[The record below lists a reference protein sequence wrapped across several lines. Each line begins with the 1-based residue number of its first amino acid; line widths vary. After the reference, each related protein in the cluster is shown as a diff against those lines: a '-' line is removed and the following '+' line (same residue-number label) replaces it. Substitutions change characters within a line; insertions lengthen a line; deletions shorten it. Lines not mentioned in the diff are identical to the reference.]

1 MVAAG
6 SGIWVAAQP
15 FAAASHRGGTLTLVT
30 SDLPQLDPVHDLDLA
45 GPAIAAVY
53 DGLVAFRKAA
63 GAQGDTL
70 VPDLAVALP
79 RPADGG
85 RTYTFTLRRGIRYS
99 NGTPVRASDFRRGLQ
114 RELSFGEAPGYYQA
128 ILGAPACQRNPK
140 QCDLSAGIITAD
152 AAGTVTFHLS
162 QADPDFLDKLALL
175 MAAPAPPG
183 AASHPMDRAPFLP
196 GTGPYKISRYQPGA
210 SLALVRNPY
219 FHQWSYA
226 AQPAGYPDVIRIE
239 QMADTRQQQSAVE
252 TGRADLM
259 DISFAGQLY
268 RPLAIRY
275 PTRVHPGLKLTTT
288 YLFLNTG
295 QPPFTSLKA
304 RQALNYAIDRARI
317 IQLLHLDSPDQA
329 TPTCQVLPASYP
341 SYQPY
346 CPYTT
351 GPGDG
356 TWHGPDLATAA
367 RLARESGTTHV
378 PVTVWLGSAW
388 DKQVGTYLVQVLRQ
402 LGYRATVRNVSQDQF
417 DAAVKQPSRKIQ
429 LGLTG
434 WAPDIPDASDF
445 FLPLLTC
452 RSYYNLAQF
461 CDPHVDQLASQA
473 QTAQQTD
480 PAAARKLWASIDHIV
495 TDQAAW
501 VPIFNESLTA
511 YFVSA
516 RVGNY
521 QDSGYYVGPLLD
533 QIWVR

>member
-1 MVAAG
+1 M
-6 SGIWVAAQP
+6 
-15 FAAASHRGGTLTLVT
+15 
-30 SDLPQLDPVHDLDLA
+30 
-45 GPAIAAVY
+45 
-53 DGLVAFRKAA
+53 
-63 GAQGDTL
+63 
-70 VPDLAVALP
+70 
-79 RPADGG
+79 
-85 RTYTFTLRRGIRYS
+85 
-99 NGTPVRASDFRRGLQ
+99 
-114 RELSFGEAPGYYQA
+114 
-128 ILGAPACQRNPK
+128 
-140 QCDLSAGIITAD
+140 
-152 AAGTVTFHLS
+152 
-162 QADPDFLDKLALL
+162 
-175 MAAPAPPG
+175 
-183 AASHPMDRAPFLP
+183 
-196 GTGPYKISRYQPGA
+196 
-210 SLALVRNPY
+210 
-219 FHQWSYA
+219 
-226 AQPAGYPDVIRIE
+226 IRIE
-239 QMADTRQQQSAVE
+239 QMADPRQQQSAVE

-259 DISFAGQLY
+259 DISFDGQLY

-304 RQALNYAIDRARI
+304 RQALNYAIDRTRI

-378 PVTVWLGSAW
+378 PVTVWNWSAW
-388 DKQVGTYLVQVLRQ
+388 DKRVGTYLVQVLRQ

-417 DAAVKQPSRKIQ
+417 YAAASNASRKIQ
-429 LGLTG
+429 LGVTG
-434 WAPDIPDASDF
+434 WAPDIPAASDF
-445 FLPLLTC
+445 FLPVLTC
-452 RSYYNLAQF
+452 RSFYENPASTYNLAEF

-501 VPIFNESLTA
+501 VPIFNESLTGVCLRPGRELPGVRVLHRPAARPDLGPIAHLRSRVCDA
-511 YFVSA
+511 YPTQHHAAGPSTS
-516 RVGNY
+516 
-521 QDSGYYVGPLLD
+521 SGPSVPNVRSRLAGPDLLRSHHT
-533 QIWVR
+533 VAY